1 MTSQSTGRTA
11 LVLAVAIVALGTAMS
26 AMGAGKSS
34 LPHGDA
40 RFLQKAAAHGY
51 AEVQLAQ
58 LARQKAVREEVR
70 QFADR
75 MVTDHTKAN
84 EDATAVAMSNGV
96 KLPAGP
102 DEKHVKEMRKLE
114 KLSGGDFDR
123 AYMKRMVK
131 EHHDDVGEFQR
142 KAKARNP
149 NDVTEFASRNVP
161 TLIEHLRMAEATYDI
176 AAGPKRTA
184 TRETGSTRQ

>member
-1 MTSQSTGRTA
+1 MTSQFTGKTA
-11 LVLAVAIVALGTAMS
+11 LVLAIAVVALGAAMS
-26 AMGAGKSS
+26 AKGADKSS
-34 LPHGDA
+34 LSHGDA
-40 RFLQKAAAHGY
+40 KFLQKAAAHGF

-58 LARQKAVREEVR
+58 MARGKAMREEVR

-84 EDATAVAMSNGV
+84 EDAGAVAMSNGV

-102 DEKHVKEMRKLE
+102 DDKHAKQMRELQ

-131 EHHDDVGEFQR
+131 EHHDDVAEFRR
-142 KAKARNP
+142 KAKTRHP

-161 TLIEHLRMAEATYDI
+161 ILLEHLRMAQATYDI

>member
-26 AMGAGKSS
+26 ARGAGKSS